1 MWKWCTPASSPTGTR
16 WQLSIE
22 YNPAVAP
29 HFDIGALLRSIRRV
43 LGSILLVAA
52 VLAGIGGA
60 VVAQAGREET
70 TSADTAILMLDGTE
84 GARAARLD
92 HAVRLY
98 LAGQISRVLVVGAD
112 TTGARDTLV
121 ARGVVQD
128 KIAEVRESTEIGQ
141 IEHVRDVL
149 REARITDAMLV
160 GEPVQ
165 ALRLLK
171 IARDR
176 GLELRSAPKGVDTA
190 LSIGNVVDEV
200 GRYLVYCFAG
210 R

>member
-1 MWKWCTPASSPTGTR
+1 M
-16 WQLSIE
+16 E

-29 HFDIGALLRSIRRV
+29 HFDIGALLRSLRRV
-43 LGSILLVAA
+43 MGSILLAAA

-70 TSADTAILMLDGTE
+70 TGADTAVLMLDGTE

-98 LAGQISRVLVVGAD
+98 LAGQISRLVLVGAD
-112 TTGARDTLV
+112 TTGARDALV
-121 ARGVVQD
+121 ARGIVQD
-128 KIAEVRESTEIGQ
+128 KIAEVREPTQIGQ
-141 IEHVRDVL
+141 IEYTGGLL
-149 REARITDAMLV
+149 RAERITDVMLV
-160 GEPVQ
+160 GEPVES
-165 ALRLLK
+165 LRLLK

-176 GLELRSAPKGVDTA
+176 GLTLRSAPKGVDTS
-190 LSIGNVVDEV
+190 LSIENVVDEV

>member
-1 MWKWCTPASSPTGTR
+1 M
-16 WQLSIE
+16 
-22 YNPAVAP
+22 AP
-29 HFDIGALLRSIRRV
+29 HFDTGALLRSLRRV
-43 LGSILLVAA
+43 LGSIVLVAA

-70 TSADTAILMLDGTE
+70 TSAETALLMLDGIE

-98 LAGQISRVLVVGAD
+98 LAGQISRIVLVGAD

-128 KIAEVRESTEIGQ
+128 KIAEVSDPTQIGQ
-141 IEHVRDVL
+141 IERVQDLL
-149 REARITDAMLV
+149 REARITDVMLV
-160 GEPVQ
+160 GEPVE

-176 GLELRSAPKGVDTA
+176 GLTLRSAPKGVDTG